1 MELYVSAGP
10 GIETKRVP
18 NVLGQTVET
27 AMRNMVLAGFHNVEP
42 KEVDSDQPK
51 GTVVEQSAKAD
62 TLIESGRK
70 IILSVSRG
78 PKVPS
83 TTQPVER
90 TISYRFPLPEHSGSV
105 KLSILCG
112 DEWIVEDE
120 TVGKGVDGYDVTLTG
135 MGSKDYSIY
144 IDGDYIE
151 TVTVEF

>member
-1 MELYVSAGP
+1 
-10 GIETKRVP
+10 
-18 NVLGQTVET
+18 
-27 AMRNMVLAGFHNVEP
+27 MRNMVLAGFHNVEP

-78 PKVPS
+78 PKVPA